1 MGPLSRRTEAHFVNY
16 NRLCWKWKS
25 SLPSLSLT
33 YLQVS
38 DKNNICCSYNPTIL
52 KHLHK
57 GKKKNTCDV
66 TERAVDFGDR
76 TLSQLFVPPSQ
87 INLCPCF
94 SPVSNST
101 NLDASSLW
109 LEDLNV
115 GINIPSCDNLL
126 CFSHS

>member
-1 MGPLSRRTEAHFVNY
+1 MTS
-16 NRLCWKWKS
+16 
-25 SLPSLSLT
+25 
-33 YLQVS
+33 Q
-38 DKNNICCSYNPTIL
+38 
-52 KHLHK
+52 
-57 GKKKNTCDV
+57 
-66 TERAVDFGDR
+66 RAVDFGDR

-101 NLDASSLW
+101 NLNASSSW

-126 CFSHS
+126 CFSQLTMHGWANVLLGMKIKDENECITFPFQAVLIG